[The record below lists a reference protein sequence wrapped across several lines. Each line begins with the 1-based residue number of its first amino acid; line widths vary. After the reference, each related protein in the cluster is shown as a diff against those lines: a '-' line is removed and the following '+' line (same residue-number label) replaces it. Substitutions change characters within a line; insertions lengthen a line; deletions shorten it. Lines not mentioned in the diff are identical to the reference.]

1 MPAPRKYPLE
11 LRERAVRMYRTAEP
25 KPVIRRM
32 AEDLGVHHEA
42 LRNWIRQAEADAGER
57 GDLLTTAEREELA
70 ALRKENVQLKR
81 ANEVLR
87 TASAFSRPSSTR
99 PGPGDGARRRAPA
112 PGVEPVLRELNI
124 PSTTYYR
131 WRQAETEPCERHRRD
146 AELTSKIRQVHD
158 ESGGIYGSPRVHAVL
173 KREGTRV
180 GRKRVERLMRQAG
193 LAGISP
199 RRSKSFTRRDPDAD
213 LAPDLVQRD
222 FTASGPNRL
231 WVTDLTMITTLEGP
245 LWLSAIRD
253 AFSRRVVAWE
263 TSARAD
269 ADLVLTTLEYALAS
283 REATPGELI
292 HHADHGCQY
301 TSVKLT
307 TRLVRA
313 GIQASMGSV
322 GDSFDNALAENLW
335 MLIKTEG
342 VRGRTFATRAEA
354 NLALFEY
361 IDGFYNPRRIQKRL
375 GYLSP
380 IEYEEKH
387 YADQAA
393 AEQVNLTPRQPALAS

>member
-1 MPAPRKYPLE
+1 M
-11 LRERAVRMYRTAEP
+11 TAL
-25 KPVIRRM
+25 V
-32 AEDLGVHHEA
+32 
-42 LRNWIRQAEADAGER
+42 
-57 GDLLTTAEREELA
+57 EEHPHL
-70 ALRKENVQLKR
+70 
-81 ANEVLR
+81 
-87 TASAFSRPSSTR
+87 
-99 PGPGDGARRRAPA
+99 
-112 PGVEPVLRELNI
+112 GVEPVLRELHI
-124 PSTTYYR
+124 PPSTYYR
-131 WRQAETEPCERHRRD
+131 WCRTQKQPCERRRQD
-146 AELTSKIRQVHD
+146 IELTRRIRQVHED
-158 ESGGIYGSPRVHAVL
+158 SGGIYGSPRVHAVL

-180 GRKRVERLMRQAG
+180 SRKRIERLMRQAG

-199 RRSKSFTRRDPDAD
+199 RKNKGFTRRDPDAD
-213 LAPDLVQRD
+213 PAPDLVQRN
-222 FTASGPNRL
+222 FTAAAPNRL
-231 WVTDLTMITTLEGP
+231 WVTDLTMIPTGEGP

-283 REATPGELI
+283 REISPGELV

-301 TSVKLT
+301 TSIKLT
-307 TRLVRA
+307 TRLIRA
-313 GIQASMGSV
+313 GIQASMGSI

-335 MLIKTEG
+335 MLVKTECI
-342 VRGRTFATRAEA
+342 RGRIFATRAEA

-387 YADQAA
+387 YADKAT
-393 AEQVNLTPRQPALAS
+393 AERANLNTHQPQLTS

>member
-1 MPAPRKYPLE
+1 M
-11 LRERAVRMYRTAEP
+11 
-25 KPVIRRM
+25 
-32 AEDLGVHHEA
+32 
-42 LRNWIRQAEADAGER
+42 
-57 GDLLTTAEREELA
+57 
-70 ALRKENVQLKR
+70 
-81 ANEVLR
+81 
-87 TASAFSRPSSTR
+87 
-99 PGPGDGARRRAPA
+99 
-112 PGVEPVLRELNI
+112 LRELHI

-131 WRQAETEPCERHRRD
+131 RRRAESEPCERRRRD
-146 AELTSKIRQVHD
+146 VELTEWIRKIHD
-158 ESGGIYGSPRVHAVL
+158 DSGGIYGSPRVHAVL
-173 KREGTRV
+173 RREGTRV

-199 RRSKSFTRRDPDAD
+199 RRAKGFTRRDPNAE
-213 LAPDLVQRD
+213 LAPDLVERD
-222 FTASGPNRL
+222 FTAAVPNRL

-283 REATPGELI
+283 REVTPGELI

-322 GDSFDNALAENLW
+322 GDSYDNALAENLW
-335 MLIKTEG
+335 MLIKTEC
-342 VRGRTFATRAEA
+342 VRDRVFATRAEA
-354 NLALFEY
+354 NLALFRY
-361 IDGFYNPRRIQKRL
+361 LDGFYNPRRIQKRL

-380 IEYEEKH
+380 IEFEEKH
-387 YADQAA
+387 YANQATT
-393 AEQVNLTPRQPALAS
+393 EPVNLKPRQPIPTS